1 MEYRE
6 SRVQFSICDDG
17 MGFDTQKHY
26 NGIGL
31 ESMRERAES
40 LNGDFQIESEIS
52 KGTKII
58 ITIPIEAKIE

>member
-1 MEYRE
+1 MT
-6 SRVQFSICDDG
+6 ICDDG
-17 MGFDTQKHY
+17 LGFDTKQHF

-40 LNGDFQIESEIS
+40 FKGDFQIESEIS
-52 KGTKII
+52 KGSKIV